1 MFTKQLSAYEAPP
14 CTGGI
19 CRAFFSNV
27 SINEWEVKMKILVG
41 YDLSNVAKEALE
53 LAKKH
58 AKAFD
63 AKVYVVRSLAQSREM
78 KLEDIQKAEQELEN
92 IRRSFRDEGIACKTE
107 AIVSSISPG
116 EDLVQFAQEKE
127 IDEIVI
133 GVRRRSK
140 VGKLLFGSNAQYII
154 LMARC
159 PVVSVK

>member
-1 MFTKQLSAYEAPP
+1 
-14 CTGGI
+14 
-19 CRAFFSNV
+19 
-27 SINEWEVKMKILVG
+27 MKIMVG
-41 YDLSNVAKEALE
+41 YDQSNVAKEALE

-63 AKVYVVRSLAQSREM
+63 AKVYVVRSLVQSREM
-78 KLEDIQKAEQELEN
+78 KLEDIQKAEQELGN
-92 IRRSFRDEGIACKTE
+92 IRRTYRDEGIACETE

-116 EDLVQFAQEKE
+116 EDLVQFAQDNE

-154 LMARC
+154 LMAQC
-159 PVVSVK
+159 PVVTVK

>member
-1 MFTKQLSAYEAPP
+1 
-14 CTGGI
+14 
-19 CRAFFSNV
+19 
-27 SINEWEVKMKILVG
+27 MKILVG

-116 EDLVQFAQEKE
+116 EDLVQFATENE

-154 LMARC
+154 LQAEC
-159 PVVSVK
+159 PVVAVK

>member
-1 MFTKQLSAYEAPP
+1 M
-14 CTGGI
+14 
-19 CRAFFSNV
+19 N
-27 SINEWEVKMKILVG
+27 ILVG
-41 YDLSNVAKEALE
+41 YDSSNVAKEALV
-53 LAKKH
+53 LAKKY

-116 EDLVQFAQEKE
+116 EDLVQFAQENE
-127 IDEIVI
+127 IDEIII

-154 LMARC
+154 LMAQC
-159 PVVSVK
+159 PVVAVK

>member
-1 MFTKQLSAYEAPP
+1 
-14 CTGGI
+14 
-19 CRAFFSNV
+19 
-27 SINEWEVKMKILVG
+27 MKIMVG
-41 YDLSNVAKEALE
+41 YDRSNVARAALE

-78 KLEDIQKAEQELEN
+78 KLEDIQEAEQELEN

-116 EDLVQFAQEKE
+116 EDLVQFAQDNE

-154 LMARC
+154 LMAQC
-159 PVVSVK
+159 PVVAVK

>member
-1 MFTKQLSAYEAPP
+1 M
-14 CTGGI
+14 
-19 CRAFFSNV
+19 N
-27 SINEWEVKMKILVG
+27 ILVG
-41 YDLSNVAKEALE
+41 YDSSNVAKEALV
-53 LAKKH
+53 LAKKY

-92 IRRSFRDEGIACKTE
+92 IRRSFRDEGIECKTE

-116 EDLVQFAQEKE
+116 EDLVEFAQENE
-127 IDEIVI
+127 IDEIII

-154 LMARC
+154 LMAQC
-159 PVVSVK
+159 PVVAVK

>member
-1 MFTKQLSAYEAPP
+1 M
-14 CTGGI
+14 
-19 CRAFFSNV
+19 
-27 SINEWEVKMKILVG
+27 VG
-41 YDLSNVAKEALE
+41 YDGSNVAKEALD

-63 AKVYVVRSLAQSREM
+63 ASIYVVRSLAQSREM
-78 KLEDIQKAEQELEN
+78 KLDDIQAAEQELEN

-116 EDLVQFAQEKE
+116 EDLVQFAQENE
-127 IDEIVI
+127 IDEIII

-154 LMARC
+154 LMAQC
-159 PVVSVK
+159 PVVAVK

>member
-1 MFTKQLSAYEAPP
+1 
-14 CTGGI
+14 
-19 CRAFFSNV
+19 
-27 SINEWEVKMKILVG
+27 MKIMVG
-41 YDLSNVAKEALE
+41 YDRSNVAKEALE

-78 KLEDIQKAEQELEN
+78 KLEDIQTAEEELEN
-92 IRRSFRDEGIACKTE
+92 IRRSFRDEGIECKTE

-116 EDLVQFAQEKE
+116 EDLVEFAQEKE
-127 IDEIVI
+127 IEEIII

-140 VGKLLFGSNAQYII
+140 VGKLIFGSNAQYII

-159 PVVSVK
+159 PVVAVK